1 VHTSDPRDGDGGSTA
16 GLHQLFGAR
25 DDPGGALDD
34 GGRKHGVLEPVALP
48 AITLRD
54 FPAFPD
60 QPFSDRVAGSLQ
72 GVIDEEVEEF
82 GGISAAVIVGDA
94 GHWSGAAGVDLQGT
108 L

>member
-1 VHTSDPRDGDGGSTA
+1 MHTSDPRHGDGDSYGGV
-16 GLHQLFGAR
+16 HRLFGAKH
-25 DDPGGALDD
+25 DPRGALAD

-60 QPFSDRVAGSLQ
+60 QPSSDRVVASLQ
-72 GVIDEEVEEF
+72 GVIDEAVEEF

-94 GHWSGAAGVDLQGT
+94 GHWSGSAGIAQGT
-108 L
+108 T